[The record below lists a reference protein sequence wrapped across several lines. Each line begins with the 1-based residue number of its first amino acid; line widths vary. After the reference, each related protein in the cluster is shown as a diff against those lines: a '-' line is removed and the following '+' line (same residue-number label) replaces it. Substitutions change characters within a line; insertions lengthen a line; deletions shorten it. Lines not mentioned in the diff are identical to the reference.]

1 MVCKSVLVAFEN
13 IRDSRRL
20 QALLEAILLIESEL
34 DLNELLTHIVSQASQ
49 LVGARYGALGVLADD
64 GISLS
69 RFVTHGMTP
78 EERILVGDEP
88 RGLGLLGTITR
99 EARSH
104 RVASIASDPMSV
116 GFPANHPAMKTFLG
130 VPIRTNDGRVFGNLY
145 FTEKEG
151 GEEFNDEDEALI
163 DGFGR
168 AAGLLIDEAT
178 LRSQVR
184 TLTLTEERERM
195 ARDLHD
201 TVIQRLFA
209 VGLSLQTTLKGEL
222 SPEVNDRISA
232 AIDDLDATIH
242 EIRTTIFEIVHESDP
257 MIPIRPRV
265 LALVDEVASRLAVPV
280 DVKFE
285 GPLDSS
291 VGNRCADHLTRSLRE
306 LLTNVVRHA
315 EARHVTVSLEM
326 SGQNVIM
333 RVEDDGKGIDLTGSK
348 GRGLIN
354 VTERARE
361 LDGSVT
367 LEPGATNGTRVTWIA
382 RRLD

>member
-1 MVCKSVLVAFEN
+1 MVVAFEN
-13 IRDSRRL
+13 INDSRRL

-34 DLNELLTHIVSQASQ
+34 DLNDLLTHIVIQASQ

-64 GISLS
+64 GVSLS
-69 RFVTHGMTP
+69 RFVTHGMTFH
-78 EERILVGDEP
+78 EREAVGDEP

-104 RVASIASDPMSV
+104 RVDKIAGNPLSV
-116 GFPANHPAMKTFLG
+116 GFPANHPPMTTFLG
-130 VPIRTNDGRVFGNLY
+130 VPIRTSDARVFGNLY

-151 GEEFNDEDEALI
+151 GKTFTAEDEALI

-178 LRSQVR
+178 LRLQVR
-184 TLTLTEERERM
+184 NLTLTEERERM

-209 VGLSLQTTLKGEL
+209 VGLSLQTTVDLEMDPGAKE
-222 SPEVNDRISA
+222 RIGA

-242 EIRTTIFEIVHESDP
+242 EIRTTIFEIVHESDDT
-257 MIPIRPRV
+257 IAIRPRV
-265 LALVDEVASRLAVPV
+265 LALVDEVASRLEIPV

-291 VGNRCADHLTRSLRE
+291 VGMRCADHLTRSLRE

-315 EARHVTVSLEM
+315 DAHRVAVSVEM
-326 SGQNVIM
+326 RDHTLIM
-333 RVEDDGKGIDLTGSK
+333 KVEDDGNGFDPTGAK

-354 VTERARE
+354 VTERARQ
-361 LDGSVT
+361 LDGTVT
-367 LEPGATNGTRVTWIA
+367 LEPGQLTGTRITWIA